1 MADPYLIL
9 HPQGDSRFGLGDS
22 PFDLGN
28 PPSGL
33 GDPPSGLGDPP
44 SGLGDSPF
52 GLGDSPFGLG
62 DPPFGLGDSPF
73 GLGDSLFG
81 LGDSPFGL
89 GDPFLYFISSEAGI
103 GRFSLFRL
111 QTQNKQSLAARSIR
125 SSFEAVRPIE
135 IFFISSPPEGSTQR
149 QDDPQARS
157 RSDWREFCHNGAKLM
172 TKGAVGV
179 DLDVRFLT
187 FLPGPLPDSML
198 SCTSQSLKTSQKLL
212 NQK

>member
-44 SGLGDSPF
+44 SGLGDPPSGLGDSPFGLGDSPFGLGDSPF

-149 QDDPQARS
+149 PADLFGCVWRS
-157 RSDWREFCHNGAKLM
+157 QTWREVCHNGANLV
-172 TKGAVGV
+172 TKAESGRAG
-179 DLDVRFLT
+179 
-187 FLPGPLPDSML
+187 
-198 SCTSQSLKTSQKLL
+198 C
-212 NQK
+212 